1 MNLEQR
7 NRKYTGSGHNG
18 VGLREERTNFLFL
31 SDGSIV
37 YDYDKFDS
45 VEDALVDAV
54 VTGGEDLD
62 EMISLV
68 FSQTNSNL
76 RPILLEEINKRRQEF
91 NSNKQ

>member
-7 NRKYTGSGHNG
+7 KRKYTGSGHNG
-18 VGLREERTNFLFL
+18 VRLKEERTNFLFL
-31 SDGSIV
+31 SDGSMV

-45 VEDALVDAV
+45 PEDALVDAV

-68 FSQTNSNL
+68 YSQTNSSL
-76 RPILLEEINKRRQEF
+76 RPMLMEEINKR
-91 NSNKQ
+91 KQQ